1 MFRLLENENAF
12 ARQKKK
18 KKKRGKTFLLTP
30 LATLPK
36 VLSSLPGK
44 RKLLIFFPISRKS
57 REETMTYQVYNALI
71 FQKLLIC

>member
-1 MFRLLENENAF
+1 MHL
-12 ARQKKK
+12 QGKKK
-18 KKKRGKTFLLTP
+18 KKMGVYIFTHAP